1 MTADGADLALT
12 LARAASAIFF
22 LYLAAGLVFAMVF
35 FLRGGL
41 ARLDPA
47 TRSSTRPF
55 KWLIVPGAVA
65 LWPLL
70 LLLSRRSAGA
80 PR

>member
-1 MTADGADLALT
+1 MAAGDLALT
-12 LARAASAIFF
+12 LARAASTAAFA
-22 LYLAAGLVFAMVF
+22 YLGAGLVCALHL

-47 TRSSTRPF
+47 TRTSTLPF
-55 KWLIVPGAVA
+55 KWTIVPGAVA

-70 LLLSRRSAGA
+70 LRRLRQTGA